1 MKRLLLISSVLMLCA
16 CSIPAKVELPPS
28 QDLEAAHRAGDAL
41 AGQPLPVSY
50 THLTLPTIYSV

>member
-28 QDLEAAHRAGDAL
+28 QDLEAAHRAL
-41 AGQPLPVSY
+41 SLI
-50 THLTLPTIYSV
+50 HI